1 MRRSQLCEEQ
11 VRRDFQTEKQY
22 EQWYEQE
29 RGTFT
34 ELKISLVARDIE
46 LQKMVKIIMAEVCLF
61 HPHNLSGGLLLSP
74 HFTYKETES

>member
-34 ELKISLVARDIE
+34 ELKMSLAARDIE
-46 LQKMVKIIMAEVCLF
+46 
-61 HPHNLSGGLLLSP
+61 
-74 HFTYKETES
+74 